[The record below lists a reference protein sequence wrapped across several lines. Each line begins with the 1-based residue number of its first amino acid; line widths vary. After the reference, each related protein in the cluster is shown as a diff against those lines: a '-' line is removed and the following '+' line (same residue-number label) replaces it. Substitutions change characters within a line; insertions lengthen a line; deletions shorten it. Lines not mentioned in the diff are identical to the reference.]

1 MIYFTGDT
9 HMNMDV
15 KKLNTKNFP
24 QQLELTKKDYLIILG
39 DFGCIW
45 DNSKQ
50 QEWWLEWHSKKN
62 YTTLFLDGNHENH
75 ELLNSYPV
83 STWNGGKVHRI
94 NDKVIHLMRGQ
105 VFELEGHT
113 FLTIGGANS
122 ADIVYR
128 TLGET
133 YWLEEEVTEEQIEE
147 AKESLLPYQNKVD
160 YVLTHT
166 LCDTVRS
173 KLKLSDKPSSVTEK
187 RLNAI
192 YDQVSYEWWLNGHLH
207 IDKIFPEEK
216 QICLYNTILSL
227 QEIKS
232 INQEL

>member
-24 QQLELTKKDYLIILG
+24 QQLELTKEDYLIILG

-62 YTTLFLDGNHENH
+62 YTTLFIDGNHENH

-83 STWNGGKVHRI
+83 STWNGGKIHRI
-94 NDKVIHLMRGQ
+94 NDNVIHLMRGQ

-113 FLTIGGANS
+113 FLTIGGLIALTLP
-122 ADIVYR
+122 IV
-128 TLGET
+128 
-133 YWLEEEVTEEQIEE
+133 
-147 AKESLLPYQNKVD
+147 N
-160 YVLTHT
+160 
-166 LCDTVRS
+166 
-173 KLKLSDKPSSVTEK
+173 
-187 RLNAI
+187 
-192 YDQVSYEWWLNGHLH
+192 
-207 IDKIFPEEK
+207 
-216 QICLYNTILSL
+216 
-227 QEIKS
+227 
-232 INQEL
+232 